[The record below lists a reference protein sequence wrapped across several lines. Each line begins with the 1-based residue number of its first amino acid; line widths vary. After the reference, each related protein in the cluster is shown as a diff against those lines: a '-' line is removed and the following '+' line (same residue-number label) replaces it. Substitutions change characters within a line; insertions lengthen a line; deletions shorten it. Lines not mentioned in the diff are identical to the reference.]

1 MSIGTQIPFLKAKL
15 IIQNFSIEKLIY
27 KHLLKQ
33 HQNFQYIV
41 YYNYLN
47 AIGRREITFVDTTN
61 TVSMFVNKL

>member
-33 HQNFQYIV
+33 YQNFQYIV

-61 TVSMFVNKL
+61 TVSMFINKL